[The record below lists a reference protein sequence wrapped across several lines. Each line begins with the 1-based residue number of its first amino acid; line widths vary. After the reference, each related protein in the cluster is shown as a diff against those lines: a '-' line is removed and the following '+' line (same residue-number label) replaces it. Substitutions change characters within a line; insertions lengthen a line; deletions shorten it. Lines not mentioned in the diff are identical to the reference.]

1 MAERPG
7 LRAVL
12 ANTSWLAGDKIV
24 RMGVGLVVGV
34 LIARA
39 LGPADFGL
47 LSSVSALL
55 SLFVAVG
62 ALGLDSVTVREFVD
76 NPADTEAVA
85 GTVFVLK
92 LAGSTIATLCGIL
105 AAALLRPDDPRQ
117 WHVAAIIGVG
127 QLFLAFDA
135 IDYWYQSRLQSR
147 HTVVARTTAFLIVA
161 AVRIAILWQGAS
173 IQALAWAMSLENVL
187 AACGMLLVYRR
198 EAPGRLRRWR
208 VRASIA
214 RELLSRSWPLAFSGL
229 VVAVYMRLDQV
240 MLARM
245 SGNAEVGIYSV
256 AVRIA
261 ELWYFLPTAV
271 ATSTLPGLL
280 RSRTASPAVYHAQ
293 MQRIFIWM
301 AAAGYV
307 VAVGLTLLARPV
319 VGLLYG
325 AAYRPAVPSLVVLA
339 WTGIFVCLGV
349 ARENWM
355 LAEGHM
361 KLSLATTAIGALVN
375 TVLNLFLIP
384 AYGAV
389 GAALATLIAQFLAVC
404 LSTAF
409 FRQTRPVFLM
419 QMHALTLGLA
429 LRRRG
434 SP

>member
-12 ANTSWLAGDKIV
+12 ANTSWLAGDKII
-24 RMGVGLVVGV
+24 RMGVGLLVGV

-39 LGPADFGL
+39 LGPADFGV

-76 NPADTEAVA
+76 NPDDTDSVA

-92 LAGSTIATLCGIL
+92 LGGSAIATLCGVA
-105 AAALLRPDDPRQ
+105 AAALLRPADPRE
-117 WHVAAIIGVG
+117 WHVAAAIGVG

-135 IDYWYQSRLQSR
+135 IDYWFQSRLQSR
-147 HTVVARTTAFLIVA
+147 HTVVARTAAFLIVS
-161 AVRIAILWQGAS
+161 AVRVVILWRGATLY
-173 IQALAWAMSLENVL
+173 ALAWAISLESIL

-208 VRASIA
+208 VRVAIA

-240 MLARM
+240 MLAHM
-245 SGNAEVGIYSV
+245 SGDTEVGIYSV
-256 AVRIA
+256 AVRLA

-271 ATSTLPGLL
+271 ATSTLPALL
-280 RSRTASPAVYHAQ
+280 RSRTASPAVYDAQ
-293 MQRIFIWM
+293 IRRIFVWM
-301 AAAGYV
+301 AGAGYV
-307 VAVGLTLLARPV
+307 VAIGLTLLARPV
-319 VGLLYG
+319 VELLYG
-325 AAYRPAVPSLVVLA
+325 AAYRPAVPSLIVLA

-361 KLSLATTAIGALVN
+361 RLSLATTAIGALVN
-375 TVLNLFLIP
+375 TVLNVFLIP
-384 AYGAV
+384 VYGAV
-389 GAALATLIAQFLAVC
+389 GAALATLIAQLFAVC

-409 FRQTRPVFLM
+409 FPPTRPVFLM
-419 QMHALTLGLA
+419 QLHALTLGLA
-429 LRRRG
+429 QRRRVN
-434 SP
+434 P